1 MLYRFKRWF
10 STKGWSKMI
19 TEKNQY
25 NVPREW
31 NSLISTISYDV
42 IIHQD
47 KNVRDIWNYC
57 Q

>member
-10 STKGWSKMI
+10 STKGRSKMI